1 MVSLNAVWVGKDT
14 PHSRQSNWRAKMAI
28 KAGGEE
34 PLVSESAKDNPADSS
49 EDVQI
54 YIMTK

>member
-1 MVSLNAVWVGKDT
+1 MS
-14 PHSRQSNWRAKMAI
+14 I

-34 PLVSESAKDNPADSS
+34 PFPSESAKDNPADSS

-54 YIMTK
+54 